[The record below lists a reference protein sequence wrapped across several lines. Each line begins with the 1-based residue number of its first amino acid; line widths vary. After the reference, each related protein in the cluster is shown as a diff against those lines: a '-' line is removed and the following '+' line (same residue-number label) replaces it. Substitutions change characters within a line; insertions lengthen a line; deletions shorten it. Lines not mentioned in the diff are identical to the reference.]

1 MTERHGGRSHGS
13 EPGAAQAGSSG
24 AVRAGDP
31 RLQDPQAL
39 DEIEL
44 YGEVLIAASQSEG
57 PLSTDEIDAALGLR
71 SGQRG

>member
-1 MTERHGGRSHGS
+1 MSQASDERTA
-13 EPGAAQAGSSG
+13 PGT
-24 AVRAGDP
+24 RGDP

-44 YGEVLIAASQSEG
+44 YGEVLIAASQSDG

-71 SGQRG
+71 SARRG